1 MPTITFNFQYFVD
14 LGQMPFPLIMVRLFL
29 DGGWFFILAV
39 MIGALPTLWLQSRQA
54 KFAATITY
62 TLLAIDVP
70 KMNLQTVKAVEHIF
84 SHFSVAYAWGDKIDK
99 WWHGKITA
107 PISFEI
113 VSIDGYVQ
121 FLVRCPSK
129 LRDLIEASFYSQ
141 YPDAEIIEV
150 ADYVDKVPAVYP
162 DPEWDLFGT
171 ELILNKP
178 WVLPIKS
185 HVEFEHTGAEVV
197 FKDPMS
203 SLLES
208 MSMLRRGE
216 QMWLQILVYA
226 TDGSWRDKS
235 EEAANKMVGKK
246 PLEKKSVWG
255 EVLWLPNAVV
265 SDIVGIL
272 GGSGEGAPEKK
283 PDAQPKMLALT
294 PGEKNVLE
302 GIQDKAAKPGFNCKI
317 RVVYV
322 ARRNVFSKGRLSG
335 VQGAFAQYTAQN
347 MNSFRPYGPV
357 MPTGTYF
364 YQRWTE
370 QEKKARLLRNY
381 RNRSARGAPPYIL
394 NTEELATI
402 YHFPMEQVKAAQV
415 QKTEAKRGEP
425 PSTLPTTETTNI
437 RQFQRLVK
445 KPEPTPAP
453 KADEK
458 EDEEDE
464 GEGNGPPKNL
474 PFA

>member
-1 MPTITFNFQYFVD
+1 MPTISFNFQYFID

-29 DGGWFFILAV
+29 DGGWFFFLAV
-39 MIGALPTLWLQSRQA
+39 MIGAFPTIWLQYRQQ
-54 KFAATITY
+54 KYAATLTY
-62 TLLAIDVP
+62 TMLAIDVP

-99 WWHGKITA
+99 WWKGKFTA

-121 FLVRCPSK
+121 FLIRCPSK

-150 ADYVDKVPAVYP
+150 ADYADKVPTVYP
-162 DPEWDLFGT
+162 DPEWDVFGT

-178 WVLPIKS
+178 WPLPIKS
-185 HVEFEHTGAEVV
+185 HVEFEHLGAEVV

-208 MSMLRRGE
+208 MSMLKRGE
-216 QMWLQILVYA
+216 QLWVQILVTA
-226 TDGSWRDKS
+226 TDGSWKDKC
-235 EEAANKMVGKK
+235 EEMANKMVGKK
-246 PLEKKSVWG
+246 PAEKKSALD
-255 EVLWLPNAVV
+255 EALWLPKAVAA
-265 SDIVGIL
+265 DLIGMI
-272 GGSGEGAPEKK
+272 GTAGEAVPEKK
-283 PDAQPKMLALT
+283 VDASQKLLSLT
-294 PGEKNVLE
+294 PGERKVLE
-302 GIQDKAAKPGFNCKI
+302 SIQNKASKPGFFCKI

-322 ARRNVFSKGRLSG
+322 GRRDVFNKGRLSG
-335 VQGAFAQYTAQN
+335 VQGAFAQYAVQN

-357 MPTGTYF
+357 MPSSTYF
-364 YQRWTE
+364 YQRWVE
-370 QEKKARLLRNY
+370 QEKKMRLVRNY
-381 RNRSARGAPPYIL
+381 RNRSARGATPYIL

-425 PSTLPTTETTNI
+425 PTSLPTLDAL
-437 RQFQRLVK
+437 RSRPFGRLVK
-445 KPEPTPAP
+445 QAAPPPVEPPA
-453 KADEK
+453 
-458 EDEEDE
+458 EEE
-464 GEGNGPPKNL
+464 EEEGPPKNL